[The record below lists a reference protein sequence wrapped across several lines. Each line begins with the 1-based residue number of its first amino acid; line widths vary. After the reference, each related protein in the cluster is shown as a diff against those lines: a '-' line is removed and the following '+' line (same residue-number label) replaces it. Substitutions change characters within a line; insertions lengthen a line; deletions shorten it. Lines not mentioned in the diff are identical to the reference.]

1 MADETSA
8 MARLMMKLTM
18 SRKSIRSPS
27 AVKRLKITIVTL
39 VSAVVLT
46 ACANL
51 VSVTPEQ
58 EMKIGASN
66 HPKIIKEYGGVY
78 NNPAV
83 KAYVEA
89 IMVRIAKSSDKPDMR
104 YRITV
109 LDTPTVNAFAL
120 PGGYTYVTRGLV
132 ALANSEAEL
141 AGVIGHEIAH
151 VTARHGVKRQS
162 TQQSAAVLAGVLG
175 AAINAGTGLDVG
187 VATDLARL
195 GSGAV
200 LAGYSREQEYEA
212 DNLGIQAMSRAGYDP
227 MAQADFLG
235 SLGRYAEV
243 MSGTKGKTSSGWFN
257 SHPNNKD
264 RVAKAR
270 EKATARK
277 LPTSTDVGVARHLAV
292 IDGMLYGQGVEH
304 GIVDGRSFA
313 HPGLKL
319 QFKVPVG
326 FEIRNFP
333 DKVTATH
340 ENDME
345 IIFDVVARPKGL
357 GMREYLGDIWAA
369 QANAADVKEVTVQ
382 GQRAAIGKVET
393 QNGTAHLLAI
403 AYGTDRIFRFGVLA
417 ASSQTA
423 NAETAFDSLRRN
435 IKFLSSAAANAIKP
449 LRVSVIT
456 VQPEDTIDS
465 LASMMAGTH
474 SRKALFM
481 VMNGLKEGDQI
492 VAGQRLKLVV
502 N

>member
-1 MADETSA
+1 MIKSTMPRSHS
-8 MARLMMKLTM
+8 RLP
-18 SRKSIRSPS
+18 SIGQR
-27 AVKRLKITIVTL
+27 VKNTVLTL
-39 VSAVVLT
+39 VAAIVLSACT
-46 ACANL
+46 NL
-51 VSVTPEQ
+51 VTMTPEQ
-58 EMKIGASN
+58 EAKIGATN

-83 KAYVEA
+83 KAYVEE
-89 IMVRIAKSSDKPDMR
+89 IMGRIAKSSDKPDMR

-109 LDTPTVNAFAL
+109 LDTPMVNAFAL

-151 VTARHGVKRQS
+151 VTARHGMKRQS
-162 TQQSAAVLAGVLG
+162 SQQSAAVLVGVLG
-175 AAINAGTGLDVG
+175 AAINVGTGLDVG

-195 GSGAV
+195 GGGAV

-227 MAQADFLG
+227 TAQADFLG
-235 SLGRYAEV
+235 SPGRYAAV
-243 MSGTKGKTSSGWFN
+243 MSGNKVSSRSGWFD

-270 EKATARK
+270 EKAEARK
-277 LPTSTDVGVARHLAV
+277 LPTSIDVGAARHLAV
-292 IDGMLYGQGVEH
+292 IDGMLYGEGVEQ

-313 HPGLKL
+313 HPELKIK
-319 QFKVPVG
+319 FKVPVG
-326 FEIRNFP
+326 FEIRNLP

-340 ENDME
+340 ANKMT

-357 GMREYLGDIWAA
+357 GMREYVGDIWAA
-369 QANAADVKEVTVQ
+369 QADARDVKALTVQ
-382 GQRAAIGKVET
+382 GRAAARGKVTT

-403 AYGTDRIFRFGVLA
+403 AYGEDRIFRFGVLA
-417 ASSQTA
+417 AAGQTA

-435 IKFLSSAAANAIKP
+435 IKFLSTAAAKAIKP

-456 VQPEDTIDS
+456 VQPGDSIDTLS
-465 LASMMAGTH
+465 AMMAGTH
-474 SRKALFM
+474 SRKQLFM
-481 VMNGLKEGDQI
+481 VMNGLEEGDQL
-492 VAGQRLKLVV
+492 VAGQRLKLVR